1 MSSPTR
7 AVSMDWDLGWVGSFV
22 FSSLLYFCTFRG
34 LRLDLISYIIINPEL
49 RSPTLCHTFTQKN
62 HALAAEVLQKCR
74 FCVPRSARARTKI
87 WLSPSV
93 GLKFHIFAT
102 PLQSECDFFLALSLQ
117 RCCKV
122 RKSPSRPRREHEK
135 IMLLAQRG
143 SAISALCNTSA
154 ARVPVLRPKFMK
166 FGLSA
171 QRPPSARKRGS
182 SFQS

>member
-1 MSSPTR
+1 MLHFYAEKSRSRCRGVAKVQILRPTQR
-7 AVSMDWDLGWVGSFV
+7 
-22 FSSLLYFCTFRG
+22 
-34 LRLDLISYIIINPEL
+34 E
-49 RSPTLCHTFTQKN
+49 
-62 HALAAEVLQKCR
+62 
-74 FCVPRSARARTKI
+74 SAKKI

-166 FGLSA
+166 FCLSA